1 MDQQD
6 FKAFRDKV
14 WAFYHKYGRHDLPWR
29 VDTSPYSVL
38 VSEVMLQQ
46 TQVARVVGKYG
57 EWMKKFPEMNSLAEA
72 SGTDVLGTWQG
83 LGYNRRGLWLRE
95 AARRVVS
102 DYDGHL
108 PGDPTELVKLP
119 GIGPNTA
126 GSIAAFAYNRPV
138 VFIETNIRRVFI
150 HEFFGGSSDV
160 TSTGRRTLPVTLP
173 EVFSEPTPTG
183 VSVTPN
189 ALLHI
194 SDEQLKPFIEATL
207 DHEHPREW
215 YWALMDY
222 GADLARKV
230 TNPNRQSRH
239 YAKQSKFEGSARQIR
254 GEVLRRL
261 LDGPKRRS
269 ALEIDDERLERVLE
283 GLANDGLIEI
293 IQGTWSLVK

>member
-102 DYDGHL
+102 DYDEHL
-108 PGDPTELVKLP
+108 PGDPAELVKLP

-126 GSIAAFAYNRPV
+126 GSIAAFAYNRPA

-150 HEFFGGSSDV
+150 YEFFGDSNDITSS
-160 TSTGRRTLPVTLP
+160 GRRTLPVTLP
-173 EVFSEPTPTG
+173 KVFSEPTPAG
-183 VSVTPN
+183 DSVTSITSSY
-189 ALLHI
+189 I
-194 SDEQLKPFIEATL
+194 SDDHLRPLIEVTL

-230 TNPNRQSRH
+230 PNPNRQSRH